1 MSTLHIEATLHS
13 RASKTR
19 FIRVWTRRYAR
30 IETATA
36 KAMEYLMFAG
46 AVGDVIEFH
55 LRRNSMQVGTIRMMA
70 SGKVDIIWNTTE
82 AMRLKSEH
90 ILKRGQKTTESVESF
105 IGKAQRA
112 YQAHEVHA
120 LVKTRH

>member
-1 MSTLHIEATLHS
+1 MSTLHIQATLH
-13 RASKTR
+13 RRVSKNR
-19 FIRVWTRRYAR
+19 LAPVWTRRYAR

-105 IGKAQRA
+105 IGKAQRI
-112 YQAHEVHA
+112 YQAHEVQA
-120 LVKTRH
+120 LVNTKH